1 MSGNTF
7 RISAGKELGA
17 IISQMALLKVARSIE
32 EVPEVI
38 SSICNGLMH
47 CKQPIEFDFSHNAF
61 GTRVA
66 PILSSFLSQHVSLQV
81 LKLNNN
87 GFSPEAGNVVAQAL
101 LGIVKHGE
109 AIGRPA
115 SLRVL
120 LLTKNRLEDA
130 SADLW
135 GEVLAAHKDLQK
147 VKFHISKED
156 RGKRGWHFVA
166 EIVRSCHALEFLDL
180 SDSGLTEDGCT
191 ELGQALEDIPHP
203 HLHTILMENN
213 DMGRLHYQALN
224 KILETNL
231 PNLKLLDLALN
242 EGLDDNSEE
251 IVGLIDCLK
260 DRGGKVLIDDPEDED
275 STNHIPDVHSDA
287 SDTKKEVRLI
297 NLPSYE
303 AKEAKES
310 VTNPVVDAL
319 ADIVST
325 GLKID
330 DVNLI
335 SNNPD

>member
-1 MSGNTF
+1 M
-7 RISAGKELGA
+7 
-17 IISQMALLKVARSIE
+17 
-32 EVPEVI
+32 
-38 SSICNGLMH
+38 
-47 CKQPIEFDFSHNAF
+47 
-61 GTRVA
+61 
-66 PILSSFLSQHVSLQV
+66 
-81 LKLNNN
+81 
-87 GFSPEAGNVVAQAL
+87 
-101 LGIVKHGE
+101 
-109 AIGRPA
+109 IGDCTA
-115 SLRVL
+115 YQF
-120 LLTKNRLEDA
+120 K
-130 SADLW
+130 
-135 GEVLAAHKDLQK
+135 
-147 VKFHISKED
+147 HISKED

-287 SDTKKEVRLI
+287 SDTKKEVRFI